1 MEIGQLKAFAMVAY
15 EGNFTR
21 AADKMNLT
29 QPSVSIRIAALE
41 AELGGVLFERGGRQL
56 SLTPLGQALL
66 PYAKRILALVEDSL
80 IVGQRYASGQ
90 LGRVTIAALDT
101 LAMYMLPKPMERFRM
116 NYPSIDFS
124 IKLRLQRDIFD
135 MLYDGTATLG
145 LIGAPLWDRGITI
158 HARFQE
164 PVQAVATANHPLAVW
179 QQERGD
185 LSLSRIFEHTIYRI
199 TLNPHITALVE
210 SVAEQARSGS
220 GGAIIAIPA
229 IMAVDLLLQ
238 GQGVAFLPR
247 SFVQPQVD
255 TGQLNFLKITD
266 IPRLYHETLLISR
279 DVRELDVPNSV
290 FVKMVR
296 MQWQH
301 ILVD

>member
-1 MEIGQLKAFAMVAY
+1 MEIGQLEAFERVAR

-29 QPSVSIRIAALE
+29 QPSISIRISTLE
-41 AELGGVLFERGGRQL
+41 AELGGALFERGGRQL
-56 SLTPLGQALL
+56 NLTPLGQELL
-66 PYAKRILALVEDSL
+66 PYAERILAIIEDSL
-80 IVGQRYASGQ
+80 IIGRKYVAGK
-90 LGRVTIAALDT
+90 LGRVAIAVLDT
-101 LAMYMLPKPMERFRM
+101 LATYMLPKPMERFRT
-116 NYPSIDFS
+116 NYPAIDFS
-124 IKLRLQRDIFD
+124 IKLRLQRDIFN

-164 PVQAVATANHPLAVW
+164 PVRAVVAVNHPLVVW
-179 QQERGD
+179 QPEQGKLI
-185 LSLSRIFEHTIYRI
+185 LSDIYEHTIYRI
-199 TLNPHITALVE
+199 TLNPRITALVE

-220 GGAIIAIPA
+220 GGAVITIPA

-238 GQGVAFLPR
+238 GQGIAFLPQ
-247 SFVQPQVD
+247 SFVQPQID
-255 TGQLNFLKITD
+255 TGQLKFLDVTD
-266 IPRLYHETLLISR
+266 IPRLYHETILISLDAR
-279 DVRELDVPNSV
+279 DLDVPNRA

-296 MQWQH
+296 TQWQH